1 MTWGNVRD
9 AWDNEHVTA
18 AAAAGAAQLP
28 VAAVVA
34 FVLSLDDDSY
44 GTAGYDGAF
53 GLACV
58 ALLLPLLLPVLGLV
72 HACVQTVPGLALGR
86 AAARRARRGPKWA
99 WTLGGQLVPGAG
111 WGILFA
117 ALGGPFV
124 GVTLWAAASGVLPAL
139 AVAYW
144 ARRPGRG
151 LERARRRRI
160 WVRSGLASVGLCVA
174 LLVVAFMATV
184 TGVIKE
190 YEPPQLSPEQ
200 VAGVW
205 RHEDGGKAVLRLRAD
220 GRVDLA
226 PNPYEDATMDGRV
239 DPVDAREASR
249 CEVTGTWTIDVDDVD
264 DTADRRPVVT
274 VETDGCD
281 GRNTWMIG
289 GTEDDPELFVDLGSI
304 DAPEIEILVKD

>member
-44 GTAGYDGAF
+44 GTAGYGGAF
-53 GLACV
+53 GLVCV

-86 AAARRARRGPKWA
+86 AVARRVRRGPEWA
-99 WTLGGQLVPGAG
+99 WTLAGQLVPGAG
-111 WGILFA
+111 WGIVFA
-117 ALGGPFV
+117 AFGGPFA

-144 ARRPGRG
+144 EGRPGRG
-151 LERARRRRI
+151 LARAPRRRI
-160 WVRSGLASVGLCVA
+160 WFRSGLASVGLCVA
-174 LLVVAFMATV
+174 LVGASFVATV
-184 TGVIKE
+184 TGVIRE
-190 YEPPQLSPEQ
+190 YEPPQLGVEQ

-226 PNPYEDATMDGRV
+226 PSPYEDSTTGDTV
-239 DPVDAREASR
+239 D
-249 CEVTGTWTIDVDDVD
+249 CETTGTWTIDVDVD
-264 DTADRRPVVT
+264 ARRPVVAI
-274 VETDGCD
+274 ETDGCD
-281 GRNTWMIG
+281 GRETWTIG
-289 GTEDDPELFVDLGSI
+289 GTEDDPELFVVLGDV
-304 DAPEIEILVKD
+304 DAPEVEILVKD